1 MVVMI
6 KLCWNRRR
14 RKKIDNLQVNHIN
27 LQWKIWIKNKE
38 VIIAT
43 KKKGK
48 NGLLK
53 KNKVSD
59 GQIKAKTLEIKN
71 RMKISTVYCWVAVEI

>member
-1 MVVMI
+1 M
-6 KLCWNRRR
+6 
-14 RKKIDNLQVNHIN
+14 
-27 LQWKIWIKNKE
+27 
-38 VIIAT
+38 IIAT